1 MFRPFYSNDLR
12 MVRLTTLPDQLCK
25 ELGTRARDNLGGQM
39 VVNTRV
45 ELCGAF
51 VNNIDITLVN
61 YTVSREK
68 KKERFQFSKFDVPK
82 ANKMKSSGPNIFR

>member
-1 MFRPFYSNDLR
+1 M
-12 MVRLTTLPDQLCK
+12 Q
-25 ELGTRARDNLGGQM
+25 EIGTQARDNLGGQL

-61 YTVSREK
+61 YTVASDLEK
-68 KKERFQFSKFDVPK
+68 IERFQFSKFDVPK
-82 ANKMKSSGPNIFR
+82 TNKKEKSSSSLFR

>member
-1 MFRPFYSNDLR
+1 M
-12 MVRLTTLPDQLCK
+12 
-25 ELGTRARDNLGGQM
+25 
-39 VVNTRV
+39 

-68 KKERFQFSKFDVPK
+68 KMERFQFSKFDVPK
-82 ANKMKSSGPNIFR
+82 VNKMKSSGPNIFR